1 MIGLQG
7 PGIIYE
13 DIKAIYGDQDE
24 SRPSNE
30 DYLDRLMLTDSTKK
44 NGKEDDIIEE
54 GVQQINKLDKNL
66 EDLINFNLIEVENLD
81 KAGT

>member
-13 DIKAIYGDQDE
+13 DIKAIYDDQDE

-30 DYLDRLMLTDSTKK
+30 DYLDRLML
-44 NGKEDDIIEE
+44 DDH
-54 GVQQINKLDKNL
+54 
-66 EDLINFNLIEVENLD
+66 
-81 KAGT
+81 